1 MVNTQKIKKEMIE
14 QLERAG
20 INCSFFIPL
29 VDSYILHIG
38 ILEELHKDIAERGY
52 IVDITSGNGFVK
64 QAPNESI
71 LLAQKEEVAMQKI
84 LDTLKLKDPIA
95 AAGKDE
101 DDYL

>member
-1 MVNTQKIKKEMIE
+1 MVNTRKIKKEMIE

-20 INCSFFIPL
+20 KNYSFFIPL
-29 VDSYILHIG
+29 VDSYILHIE

-52 IVDITSGNGFVK
+52 IVEMTSGNGFTK
-64 QAPNESI
+64 TAPNESI
-71 LLAQKEEVAMQKI
+71 LLAQKEEVAMEKI

-95 AAGKDE
+95 AVGKDE